1 MPHLCFPY
9 LGIPSYTAFSRPPG
23 LPPFISLP
31 HSPPPSFYGLFLW
44 TKFKIQFCICG
55 IFQIF
60 INVGW
65 KVSFLSLSSS
75 FCLSVCLICIFF
87 FLSLRLSYLYL
98 LSVSP
103 SVYLSLR
110 LSYLSLLSVSLS
122 VYLSHPLSYLS
133 LLLSVWPLS
142 IFLSL
147 CLSVSPSVYLSHPLY
162 ICLTLC
168 LSDISICLTRLIYVP
183 MSLCLFIGYFFVCVF
198 VCLSAWLFFISFRLP
213 VASSAFLFVF
223 IFFCM
228 SPCLLVSLPACL
240 SVFLSLRMSASF
252 VLSYLSGKIVI

>member
-110 LSYLSLLSVSLS
+110 LSICLSVCLIF
-122 VYLSHPLSYLS
+122 LF
-133 LLLSVWPLS
+133 
-142 IFLSL
+142 FLSL
-147 CLSVSPSVYLSHPLY
+147 SLSICLTLCLICLFFFLSGLCLSFSPSVYLSLPLY

-183 MSLCLFIGYFFVCVF
+183 MSLCLFIGYLFVCVF

-213 VASSAFLFVF
+213 VASSTFLFVF